1 MISRTIVFDEANQA
15 TLTEQPLAAPP
26 PGHLTVAATVSLIST
41 GTELICY
48 HGACDADTHWAAY
61 AKYPHYPGYSLV
73 GRVAKIG
80 QGVYGFEPGQR
91 VAVTASHRSHVN
103 LTPAQVWGQRIPDD
117 ISDEEAAWA
126 SLAVITQTGVR
137 MAEHVMG
144 DGAVVIGLGPLG
156 QLVVQYLRL
165 LGCQHVIAIDPVQAR
180 LDRALAHG
188 ATAAFCGMA
197 DAAKEFVLAE
207 CDGRLADVVY
217 DVTGHWAVLPT
228 ALPLAR
234 DHGKLILLGDS
245 PHPSKQ
251 HLTYDVLSRQVQ
263 IIGSRSSWLPPQYV
277 AWAPQRMTD
286 LFFTY
291 LESGQM
297 RVRDLIT
304 HRYDPRQAE
313 EVYQAL
319 SAKRTDTMG
328 VVFEWN
334 GASG

>member
-1 MISRTIVFDEANQA
+1 MNSHTIVFNEANLA
-15 TLTEQPLAAPP
+15 TVTEQPLAAPP
-26 PGHLTVAATVSLIST
+26 PGHLTVAATASLIST

-48 HGACDADTHWAAY
+48 HGACDADTHWADY

-73 GRVAKIG
+73 GRVAEIG
-80 QGVYGFEPGQR
+80 SGVEGFHNGQR

-103 LTPAQVWGQRIPDD
+103 LTPAQVWGREIPEAV
-117 ISDEEAAWA
+117 SDEEAAWA

-137 MAEHVMG
+137 MAGHVMG
-144 DGAVVIGLGPLG
+144 DSAVVVGLGPLG

-165 LGCQHVIAIDPVQAR
+165 LGCEHVIAIDPVQFR
-180 LDRALAHG
+180 LEVALTHG
-188 ATAAFCGMA
+188 ATSAFCGTA
-197 DAAKEFVLAE
+197 DAAKDFVLSR

-251 HLTYDVLSRQVQ
+251 RLTYDVLSRQVQ
-263 IIGSRSSWLPPQYV
+263 IIGSRSSWLPPQYA
-277 AWAPQRMTD
+277 AWTPQRMTD

-291 LESGQM
+291 LQSCQM

-304 HRYDPRQAE
+304 HRHNPMEAT
-313 EVYQAL
+313 EVYRSL
-319 SAKRTDTMG
+319 SGKRTDTMG
-328 VVFEWN
+328 VVFEWA

>member
-1 MISRTIVFDEANQA
+1 MNCRTIVFNRANEA

-26 PGHLTVAATVSLIST
+26 PGHLTVAATASLIST

-73 GRVAKIG
+73 GRVSDIG
-80 QGVYGFEPGQR
+80 FGVEGFESGQR

-103 LTPAQVWGQRIPDD
+103 LTPAQVWGREIPEAV
-117 ISDEEAAWA
+117 SDEEAAWA

-137 MAEHVMG
+137 MAEHVLG
-144 DGAVVIGLGPLG
+144 DAAVVIGLGPLG

-165 LGCQHVIAIDPVQAR
+165 LGCEHVIAVDPVQSR
-180 LDRALAHG
+180 LDVALAHG
-188 ATAAFCGMA
+188 ATAAFCGTA
-197 DAAKEFVLAE
+197 EAAKDFILSQDA
-207 CDGRLADVVY
+207 GRLADVVD

-263 IIGSRSSWLPPQYV
+263 IIGSRSSWLPPQYA
-277 AWAPQRMTD
+277 AWTPQRMTD

-291 LESGQM
+291 LQRGQM

-304 HRYDPRQAE
+304 HRCDPMEAK
-313 EVYQAL
+313 EVYRSL
-319 SAKRTDTMG
+319 SEKRTDTMG
-328 VVFEWN
+328 VLFQWA